1 VRLLRSLA
9 LLALGLAVP
18 AVAPAAEERVI
29 VAFGD
34 SLTAGFGVDPEL
46 AWPAFLQE
54 RLVREG
60 YLSTSEGQ
68 PFHDPTGG
76 GGIGPAGRPI
86 KFELT
91 EKTIDFLGYSR
102 FVVRSLHEHVSTE
115 HCLIIQAD
123 GFVLN
128 PDRWSPEFAQYDYVG
143 APWPE
148 FVFLQPGNRRFYLNR
163 NRVGNG
169 GFSLRSKR
177 LLEITSRID
186 FDQLKFPVLSE
197 DLVICHYLY
206 DDMRSAG
213 VRFAPTDVAARFS
226 IESPHGTA
234 GQPLDSTFGF
244 HGKHWFGELVDRLI
258 SERTTLQT

>member
-1 VRLLRSLA
+1 MKLSLPDVSLLAVTSVAVDQTHRA
-9 LLALGLAVP
+9 LLYSAERIDFGAIKLLSPVRPARTDRRVTYVP
-18 AVAPAAEERVI
+18 IPA
-29 VAFGD
+29 
-34 SLTAGFGVDPEL
+34 
-46 AWPAFLQE
+46 
-54 RLVREG
+54 
-60 YLSTSEGQ
+60 
-68 PFHDPTGG
+68 
-76 GGIGPAGRPI
+76 
-86 KFELT
+86 
-91 EKTIDFLGYSR
+91 IDFLGYSR